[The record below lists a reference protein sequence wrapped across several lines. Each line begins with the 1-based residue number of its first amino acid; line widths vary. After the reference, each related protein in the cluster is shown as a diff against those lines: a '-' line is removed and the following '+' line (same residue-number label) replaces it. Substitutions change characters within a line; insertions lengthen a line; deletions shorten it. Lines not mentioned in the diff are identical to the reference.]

1 MKNIYLTPNTKVI
14 KVKLATMIALSDPK
28 AALNPK
34 SSVDADDIDSRSNDF
49 WDDEY

>member
-1 MKNIYLTPNTKVI
+1 MKKIYITPNTKVI

-28 AALNPK
+28 AGLNPK
-34 SSVDADDIDSRSNDF
+34 SSVDADDIDSRSNDY

>member
-1 MKNIYLTPNTKVI
+1 MKKIYLTPNTKVI
-14 KVKLATMIALSDPK
+14 KVKLATMLALSDPR

-34 SSVDADDIDSRSNDF
+34 SSVNADDIDSRSNDY

>member
-14 KVKLATMIALSDPK
+14 KVKLATMIALSDPN

-34 SSVDADDIDSRSNDF
+34 SSVNADDIDSRSNDY